1 MAAEESGMNKE
12 VLENLDEKASNR
24 FLYTIPTGLPSLGQ
38 ITPSTLYSMPLSDTL
53 FLTEYEIIQKLA
65 KKGPCVIVGR
75 CSDYVLKDFSN
86 HLSVFIHAHE
96 AQRAKRISEYEN
108 ISEKEATSD
117 LAWKAGVQAIEG
129 AGLSKDDIDLI
140 IVATATP
147 DRQAPS
153 TACIVQEKLK
163 AFNAVAF
170 DISAVCSGFLFGM
183 SVASQY
189 VASGVYDNVLVIGA
203 DTFSKITDW
212 KRRDAVFFGDGAGAA
227 IISSSNVN
235 AGFLAYR
242 LYSDGRGKDHFTI
255 PAGGS
260 ENPTTSKTIE
270 EKGHF
275 FQMNGKAVFDTATEV
290 LPKAI
295 NQVLVDSGLTID
307 DVDLMIPHQPSIRIL
322 QKTAELIG
330 LPFEKVMTNMDSYAN
345 TSGGTI
351 PILLDEIYRSGRIK
365 KGSIILFAA
374 VGSGWAYGASIIKWE

>member
-1 MAAEESGMNKE
+1 MKQLVRN
-12 VLENLDEKASNR
+12 V
-24 FLYTIPTGLPSLGQ
+24 
-38 ITPSTLYSMPLSDTL
+38 
-53 FLTEYEIIQKLA
+53 
-65 KKGPCVIVGR
+65 
-75 CSDYVLKDFSN
+75 
-86 HLSVFIHAHE
+86 
-96 AQRAKRISEYEN
+96 RISGTGSFVPETIYTNEYLETILPTN
-108 ISEKEATSD
+108 SEWIFKNLGIRERRIASKKEATSD
-117 LAWKAGVQAIEG
+117 LAWKAGEKAIQS

-170 DISAVCSGFLFGM
+170 DISAVCSGFLYGM

-189 VASGVYDNVLVIGA
+189 VASGVYENVLVIGA

-227 IISSSNVN
+227 VVSTSSDDY
-235 AGFLAYR
+235 GFLAYR
-242 LYSDGRGKDHFTI
+242 LYSDGRGKNHFTI

-260 ENPTTSKTIE
+260 ENPTTPKTAKE
-270 EKGHF
+270 GHF
-275 FQMNGKAVFDTATEV
+275 FQMNGRAVYDTATEV

-295 NQVLVDSGLTID
+295 NQVLADSGLNID
-307 DVDLMIPHQPSIRIL
+307 DIDLMIPHQPSIKIL
-322 QKTAELIG
+322 QKTAEIVG

-351 PILLDEIYRSGRIK
+351 PILLDEVYRSGKIK

-374 VGSGWAYGASIIKWE
+374 VGSGWTYGASIIKWG